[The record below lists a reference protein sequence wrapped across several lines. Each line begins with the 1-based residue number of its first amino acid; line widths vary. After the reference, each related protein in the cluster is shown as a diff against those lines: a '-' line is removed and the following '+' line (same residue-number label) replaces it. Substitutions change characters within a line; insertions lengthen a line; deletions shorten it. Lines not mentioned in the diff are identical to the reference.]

1 MAEEY
6 VIVPRGAKNMTHE
19 DIIFLPDTDIHTV
32 QELLPPVRPVLGD
45 QEVERGPKPPVL
57 MDTFTQWWRYN

>member
-19 DIIFLPDTDIHTV
+19 DIIFYLRLIFISAGSSRTLRLVH
-32 QELLPPVRPVLGD
+32 GD
-45 QEVERGPKPPVL
+45 HGVERGLKQLVL
-57 MDTFTQWWRYN
+57 MDTFTH